1 MEQILDFGLTMAGFK
16 AYFKS
21 FAYDYFIVVPKVLI
35 LAIWHITKL
44 VFKLGIRAIAFF
56 HTGRRLRWLL
66 SISIIYFTIKF
77 TGVSSALYAILSSLY

>member
-1 MEQILDFGLTMAGFK
+1 MEQILDFGLTRAALQ

-21 FAYDYFIVVPKVLI
+21 FAYDYFIVIPKVLI

-44 VFKLGIRAIAFF
+44 AFKLSISAIAFF

-66 SISIIYFTIKF
+66 SIPIIYFIIKYS
-77 TGVSSALYAILSSLY
+77 GVLHSLYAIFSYLY